1 MAEPTR
7 QYIFNE
13 GQIRTMFIAASILS
27 ISVIV
32 ALLLLLSTRPQGQ
45 LVQPDRTVFLRTLSK
60 ATSTLHTTGSSAQT
74 PSNRIDIEQAMNLVA
89 ARGAA
94 FPFTLTK
101 TTALSEDTS
110 LDNGA
115 TSPSEN
121 HSETQ
126 VPVPSLDG
134 EVVYNNC
141 LGCHQANGAGIPG
154 VFPSLVTH
162 APALFNA
169 QSSELSGRTYLI
181 HLLLF
186 GLQGEISAGGVTYKG
201 IMPAWPQLSNA
212 EIAAVLNHILSNWEN
227 SSLLNQF
234 VPYTAEEIAEQRGL
248 GLTPQDVY
256 LERQE
261 LSLP

>member
-13 GQIRTMFIAASILS
+13 SQIRTMFIAASILS

-45 LVQPDRTVFLRTLSK
+45 LEQPDRTIFLRTLSK
-60 ATSTLHTTGSSAQT
+60 ATSTLHTTGA
-74 PSNRIDIEQAMNLVA
+74 PEEALSNRIDIEQAMHLVA
-89 ARGAA
+89 TRGAA
-94 FPFTLTK
+94 FPFTLTE
-101 TTALSEDTS
+101 TAILTEDTS
-110 LDNGA
+110 SDGGT
-115 TSPSEN
+115 TSPPEN
-121 HSETQ
+121 SAETQ
-126 VPVPSLDG
+126 VPVATLDG
-134 EVVYNNC
+134 GVVYNNC

-162 APALFNA
+162 APTLFNA

-186 GLQGEISAGGVTYKG
+186 GLQGEIAAGGITYKG
-201 IMPAWPQLSNA
+201 IMPAWPQLSNT

-234 VPYTAEEIAEQRGL
+234 VPYTAEEIAEQRDL